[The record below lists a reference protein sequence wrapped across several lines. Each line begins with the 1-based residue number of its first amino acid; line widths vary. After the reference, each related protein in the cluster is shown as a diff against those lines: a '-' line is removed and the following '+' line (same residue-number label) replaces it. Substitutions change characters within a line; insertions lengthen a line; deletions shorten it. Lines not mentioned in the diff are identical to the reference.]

1 MGIAPAGSATAL
13 SCAGCPPPSSG
24 RPHFCPRNWLGVGL
38 ARSLRTASNAS
49 RLASSASLG
58 WGSGVGVDG
67 LSADGAGA
75 GPGGQEGLQVVQD
88 RVQAQAGAAA
98 FGLVRSRVMN

>member
-1 MGIAPAGSATAL
+1 MGLVSVTNRSPNRES
-13 SCAGCPPPSSG
+13 
-24 RPHFCPRNWLGVGL
+24 RP
-38 ARSLRTASNAS
+38 T
-49 RLASSASLG
+49 SSASLG

-98 FGLVRSRVMN
+98 FGLVRSRVMNSWAAVTRVTCRCQPDQVRPSKWSRPRPVFSSR